1 MGFKDRRSC
10 PHLCRLASEYIRKY
24 EGFEDDIYAFFE
36 NEPDADSLYV
46 KLVEEFERCILSYFA
61 FHWTHGDVLISQVSR
76 HVKIFYTV
84 KYCVLSLNFLPSPY
98 TLKLAILIFTFL
110 KIGGTSLSV

>member
-1 MGFKDRRSC
+1 MGFKDRRNC

-46 KLVEEFERCILSYFA
+46 KLVEEFERCILSYLGFY
-61 FHWTHGDVLISQVSR
+61 WNYGDLIMSQVLGCYS
-76 HVKIFYTV
+76 HIIINLKWLVYTSI
-84 KYCVLSLNFLPSPY
+84 LG
-98 TLKLAILIFTFL
+98 KLCFFGFVGVDLG
-110 KIGGTSLSV
+110 K

>member
-1 MGFKDRRSC
+1 MDCIGLNLRATFSDFDAARQMGFKDRRCC

-46 KLVEEFERCILSYFA
+46 KLVEEFERCILSYFG
-61 FHWTHGDVLISQVSR
+61 FHWNHCDIMISQV
-76 HVKIFYTV
+76 
-84 KYCVLSLNFLPSPY
+84 
-98 TLKLAILIFTFL
+98 
-110 KIGGTSLSV
+110 